1 MTNAA
6 PLDVFSTTEAAVVDS
21 ATTDGTI
28 APSIYEV
35 DKYRAIVRLIDK
47 WNEAEAKDKQQ

>member
-6 PLDVFSTTEAAVVDS
+6 PLDVSNTTHTEEPSV
-21 ATTDGTI
+21 I

-47 WNEAEAKDKQQ
+47 WNEAEAKDKKK

>member
-6 PLDVFSTTEAAVVDS
+6 PLDVLNTTVTAVVDS

-28 APSIYEV
+28 ATGLYEV
-35 DKYRAIVRLIDK
+35 EKLKRIVDLVLRFEK
-47 WNEAEAKDKQQ
+47 EEKSR